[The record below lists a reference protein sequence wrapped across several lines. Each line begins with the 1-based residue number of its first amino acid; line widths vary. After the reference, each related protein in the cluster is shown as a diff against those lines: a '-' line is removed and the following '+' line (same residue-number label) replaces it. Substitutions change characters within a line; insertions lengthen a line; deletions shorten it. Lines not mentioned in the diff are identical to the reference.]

1 MKKNLNLTFLLSV
14 LMVLHLSIEKASAQ
28 WTSTGP
34 NGGYVNII
42 INSGTTMYACGG
54 GGLMKNSLYS
64 SIDNGATWS
73 PVLSATWPGA
83 RALAKIG
90 TSLFATG
97 NTGIFR
103 SDDNGL
109 TWVNKY
115 AGGWGYCFASNNTT
129 IFVGTNDAV
138 LRSTDNGETW
148 TSIAVQGVFVPSLLA
163 VGTTIYAGGINS
175 GVVRSTDDGL
185 TFQTYSGGTEHMD
198 WAQIYSLAIIG
209 TDIYAGSNG
218 YGIFKL
224 NSTTNVW
231 SVCPG
236 TATYSSITA
245 ITGDASTII
254 AVANN
259 GVIGSTDAGASW
271 TDVSGNGMDVSTENE
286 NGAALMTASGIFV
299 GTFGGIYKTTN
310 SGTSWARSDNGIH
323 CQSIKSPSVI
333 TLGTDIFTGTS
344 FGGVYRSSDLGQTWT
359 DVSEGLSLNEYQ
371 DYATPKF
378 VGVNATTLFSG
389 AYMSNDAGASWTLH
403 NSPGKVG
410 NLPWIVQD
418 GVYITMDAN
427 NGIYRS
433 TDNGSTWVLN
443 PLGMVGSLCS
453 DGTTL
458 YLTNPPVVAMD
469 PFLYYSNDAGAT
481 WIQSTLNTPGYS
493 NPYGNLYFIGNS
505 MLFISTQS
513 GIYEGQGIWRSTNH
527 GESWTRVL
535 ANYGGGR
542 LTFGENIMYVSGVYT
557 NPNNGDQT
565 PAMYKSENDGLTWTL
580 LEYLENSLE
589 ATLTAS
595 GSNVFAATA
604 TYAYGLVTDSKIMMS
619 SDKCVT
625 WTDISDGWLFNKVPV
640 SSMTILNNRIYA
652 ATAGGSLWQRDID
665 ELTLPAQPS
674 AIIGVVSPCANST
687 QTYSVNNVATITY
700 TWQLPADWTILSGQ
714 TTNSITVTVGSQSGF
729 ISVSP
734 SNNFGIGLL
743 QIISVLPSVNA
754 PAQPSAIS
762 GSATPCAGSTLDYST
777 TNIAGL
783 TYNWTLPSDW
793 IITSGQ
799 TSNSISV
806 TVGNETGN
814 MEVTPSNSCFAG
826 IPQILAVITNH
837 IPVQPSAI
845 SGSTVPVTGTMEIYS
860 VTNTL
865 GVSYEW
871 TLPTNWIIIS
881 GNTSNL
887 IVVTVVGS
895 ASGNITCTPSNDCGG
910 GIAQSLAVVAKPNA
924 INDFSS
930 NNFISV
936 YPNPSNGIFNA
947 TITSA
952 TPDIFS
958 IQVYNS
964 VGNLVYKQ
972 NKVLVDGNVKLSI
985 DMQSFQSGIYMV
997 IFTSRTEQII
1007 RKMVINRD

>member
-1 MKKNLNLTFLLSV
+1 MKNNLSFTLLLSV
-14 LMVLHLSIEKASAQ
+14 LLVFYLGSEKASAQ

-34 NGGYVNII
+34 DGGYVNIMI
-42 INSGTTMYACGG
+42 SSGTTMYACGG
-54 GGLMKNSLYS
+54 GGSMKNSLYS

-115 AGGWGYCFASNNTT
+115 AGGWGYCIASNSTT

-148 TSIAVQGVFVPSLLA
+148 TSIPVQAIFVPSLLA
-163 VGTTIYAGGINS
+163 VGDTIYAGTINS
-175 GVVRSTDDGL
+175 GINRSTDDGL
-185 TFQTYSGGTEHMD
+185 TFEAYNGGTEHMD
-198 WAQIYSLAIIG
+198 WAQIFSIANIG

-224 NSTTNVW
+224 NTTTNVW

-236 TATYSSITA
+236 TATYISITA
-245 ITGDASTII
+245 ITGDASTLI

-259 GVIGSTDAGASW
+259 GVCRSTDAGASW
-271 TDVSGNGMDVSTENE
+271 TDVSGNGMDVSTQNDF
-286 NGAALMTASGIFV
+286 GDAVMTSSGIFV

-310 SGTSWARSDNGIH
+310 AGTSWARSDDGIH
-323 CQSIKSPSVI
+323 CQSIKAPSVVS
-333 TLGTDIFTGTS
+333 LGTDIFTGTS
-344 FGGVYRSSDLGQTWT
+344 YGGVFRSSDLGQTWT
-359 DVSEGLSLNEYQ
+359 NVSNGLSLNEYT
-371 DYATPKF
+371 DYAAPKF
-378 VGVNATTLFSG
+378 LGAIATTLFSG
-389 AYMSNDAGASWTLH
+389 AYMSNDAGATWTLH

-410 NLPWIVQD
+410 NLPWIIQD
-418 GVYITMDAN
+418 GVYLTMDAI

-433 TDNGSTWVLN
+433 TDNGVTWVLN
-443 PLGMVGSLCS
+443 PVGMVGSLCS

-481 WIQSTLNTPGYS
+481 WIQSTLNTPGYA
-493 NPYGNLYFIGNS
+493 NPYGNLYFTGNS
-505 MLFISTQS
+505 MLFISAQS

-527 GESWTRVL
+527 GAGWTRVL

-542 LTFGENIMYVSGVYT
+542 LTFGENVMYVSGVYT
-557 NPNNGDQT
+557 NPNNGNQT
-565 PAMYKSENDGLTWTL
+565 PAMYKSENDGLTWTNL
-580 LEYLENSLE
+580 IYLENSLE

-595 GSNVFAATA
+595 GSNIFSATA
-604 TYAYGLVTDSKIMMS
+604 TYAYGYVTDSKIMMS

-625 WTDISDGWLFNKVPV
+625 WTDISDGWLYNKIPV

-652 ATAGGSLWQRDID
+652 ATAGGSLWQRNID
-665 ELTLPAQPS
+665 ELAIPAQPS
-674 AIIGVVSPCANST
+674 AIIGEVSPCANTT
-687 QTYSVNNVATITY
+687 QTYSVDNVATVTY

-734 SNNFGIGLL
+734 SNNFGIGLSR
-743 QIISVLPSVNA
+743 IISVTPLVNA

-762 GSATPCAGSTLDYST
+762 GSATPCFGSTLDYGV

-783 TYNWTLPSDW
+783 NYNWTLPTDW
-793 IITSGQ
+793 TLISGQ
-799 TSNSISV
+799 TSNLISV

-814 MEVTPSNSCFAG
+814 IEVTPSNACFTG
-826 IPQILAVITNH
+826 IPQTLAVITNQ
-837 IPVQPSAI
+837 IPVQPGAI
-845 SGSTVPVTGTMEIYS
+845 SGSTAPVTGTMGIYS
-860 VTNTL
+860 VINTL

-871 TLPTNWIIIS
+871 TLPTDWIIIS
-881 GNTSNL
+881 GNASNL
-887 IVVTVVGS
+887 IVVTVGS
-895 ASGNITCTPSNDCGG
+895 ASGNITCTPSTDCGS
-910 GIAQSLAVVAKPNA
+910 GIAQTLAVASHLNS
-924 INDFSS
+924 INDISD
-930 NNFISV
+930 NNNIKV
-936 YPNPSNGIFNA
+936 YPNPASSILNIEILNIEKNAIIQIVNAQGNIFLLL
-947 TITSA
+947 SRQC
-952 TPDIFS
+952 F
-958 IQVYNS
+958 
-964 VGNLVYKQ
+964 
-972 NKVLVDGNVKLSI
+972 DGKYSKSI
-985 DMQSFQSGIYMV
+985 DISNYESGIYF
-997 IFTSRTEQII
+997 IQII
-1007 RKMVINRD
+1007 NNGISYTKKLVIK